1 MLQKLLWLAIAGA
14 AGTIGR
20 FTICELAS
28 RARTGSF
35 PLGTFTVNIVGS
47 FLFGLIYVLAQKKMH
62 INAEIRLIALTGF
75 MGAFTTFSTYA
86 FDTARLL
93 KSAEWATAAG
103 NVFGHT
109 VLGVAALAA
118 GVLIGRML

>member
-1 MLQKLLWLAIAGA
+1 MLQKLLWLAVAGA
-14 AGTIGR
+14 AGTVSR
-20 FTICELAS
+20 FTVCELAS
-28 RARTGSF
+28 RARTGAF

-62 INAEIRLIALTGF
+62 INAQIQLIALTGF

-86 FDTARLL
+86 FDTAKLL

-103 NVFGHT
+103 NRC
-109 VLGVAALAA
+109 
-118 GVLIGRML
+118 GRPDRPYAVGYRIRGTYPE